1 MLLDNAGMLSF
12 YRYESSKRERARKVG
27 TEVTSGA
34 EFPAKQGG
42 QCAVTQTE
50 MEVSVGRRSAVKK
63 NNRPSD
69 NS

>member
-34 EFPAKQGG
+34 EFPAKQAGN
-42 QCAVTQTE
+42 VL
-50 MEVSVGRRSAVKK
+50 
-63 NNRPSD
+63 
-69 NS
+69 